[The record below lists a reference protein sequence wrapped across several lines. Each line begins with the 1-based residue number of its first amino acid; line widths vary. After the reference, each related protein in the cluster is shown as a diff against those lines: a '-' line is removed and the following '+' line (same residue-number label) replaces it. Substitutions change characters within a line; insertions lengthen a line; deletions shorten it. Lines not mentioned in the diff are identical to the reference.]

1 MSWFC
6 SFCEKSFSRKD
17 NMQRHMFNKHN
28 ESPSFTPFRA
38 MPFSPEKCQRFRFQH
53 PFTSM
58 IAGMTG
64 SGKTAWVRSLLQQ
77 ASETI
82 HPPPERIV
90 WCYSQWQPAYTE
102 MLVAMPHIEFV
113 KGIPKALEQDSY
125 FTVNTRNL
133 IVFDDQMIDASKDK
147 RIVNLFTRGSHHRN
161 LSVIYIVQ
169 NLFHQGK
176 GSRSISLNSHYLV
189 LFKNPR
195 DKLQI
200 LTLAK
205 QMYPGQTDFFLNQYE
220 EAVKRPFGYLLI
232 DLKTTTQD
240 NCRLRT
246 NVLPSEEGFNQA
258 IFQENIPQE
267 LLKYLKQQNIATP
280 PVLPA
285 MEEIKGSMDGMLSRN
300 DLREDEKAKRYF
312 QLQNRYLA
320 FKEQLNSRT
329 RPEEIISAV
338 PDLTS
343 RALDSSTATAAFP
356 TPLNPFNVT
365 PELTQAAISQKPY
378 KESLTPA
385 PPSNPPFLTPPPT
398 VETPSQQAPKRKRR
412 RLQFVNYLDDHEAHG
427 KRLRKRRQKKFN
439 PYRYSMGE
447 EDED

>member
-102 MLVAMPHIEFV
+102 MLVPMPHIEFV

-125 FTVNTRNL
+125 FNVNTRNL

-195 DKLQI
+195 DKLQV

-246 NVLPSEEGFNQA
+246 NVLPSEERFDNVA
-258 IFQENIPQE
+258 VPDNISQE
-267 LLKYLKQQNIATP
+267 LLQYLKQQNVMTP
-280 PVLPA
+280 PVVPVMKKLQD
-285 MEEIKGSMDGMLSRN
+285 SMDGLLSRS
-300 DLREDEKAKRYF
+300 DLGDDERAKHYM
-312 QLQNRYLA
+312 QLQNKYLT
-320 FKEQLNSRT
+320 FKQQLNSRLKESNL
-329 RPEEIISAV
+329 PYSEEQRQISSNLMPDQEPVTVQAAAV
-338 PDLTS
+338 QTPMVIQ
-343 RALDSSTATAAFP
+343 ATAAQEP
-356 TPLNPFNVT
+356 IA
-365 PELTQAAISQKPY
+365 TQA
-378 KESLTPA
+378 TPA
-385 PPSNPPFLTPPPT
+385 EASLPSSILTPPPT
-398 VETPSQQAPKRKRR
+398 VPSPTQKRKKPPRIR
-412 RLQFVNYLDDHEAHG
+412 FKNYLDDDD
-427 KRLRKRRQKKFN
+427 RPSRRSRRTHRN
-439 PYRYSMGE
+439 HPYKASQ
-447 EDED
+447 EDEF